1 MAGCY
6 VVKSGGKECH
16 IEYGDNI
23 FDFNDFKTKLS
34 AFPNPVYNGTIIWLD
49 NGFTLN
55 ATSEDCFTL
64 W

>member
-1 MAGCY
+1 MGCY
-6 VVKSGGKECH
+6 VVKSGGQEQH
-16 IEYGDNI
+16 IEYGKNI

-34 AFPNPVYNGTIIWLD
+34 AFSSPVFNGTIVWLD

-55 ATSEDCFTL
+55 ATSEDCYTL